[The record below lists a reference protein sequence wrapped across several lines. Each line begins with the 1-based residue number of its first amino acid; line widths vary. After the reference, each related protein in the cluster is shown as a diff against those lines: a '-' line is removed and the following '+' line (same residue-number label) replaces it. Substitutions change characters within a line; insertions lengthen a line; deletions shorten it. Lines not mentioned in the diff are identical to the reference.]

1 MFFGTDAPFRL
12 LSSAAM
18 RRSVP
23 PEGTDQAPPKWYARV
38 FQARNLVVCD
48 VRWQVGGE

>member
-18 RRSVP
+18 RSVSP
-23 PEGTDQAPPKWYARV
+23 TRGYRPGTPE
-38 FQARNLVVCD
+38 VVCEGIPGQEPCRMC
-48 VRWQVGGE
+48 VRWQVGGK